1 MNIRIIMDYLIDRTF
16 DVLREVYNNQCEGKG
31 EFSSNCDS
39 RIVFPQYREDG
50 KIRVSEQELRFVFV
64 EQFNKIAKENKLYY
78 SVETPTKYTYR
89 FSGKNAPCFDK
100 NGQSGEF
107 DMVIHNEQGE
117 RICLIEFKANFPAVS
132 GYEKDFLK
140 LETESDSGCPA
151 YFIQLVDTLD
161 TLLAKKRTGGNSG
174 LTINAKTNKEYL
186 ESLIPS
192 VRSRIGICP
201 HKTYYFCGALNT
213 DPPLIIS

>member
-1 MNIRIIMDYLIDRTF
+1 MNIRIIMDYLIERTF
-16 DVLREVYNNQCEGKG
+16 DVLREVYNNQREGKG
-31 EFSSNCDS
+31 VFSSNCGS
-39 RIVFPQYREDG
+39 RIVFPLYRNG
-50 KIRVSEQELRFVFV
+50 NTRVSEQELRFVFV

-78 SVETPTKYTYR
+78 SVETPTKYTYK
-89 FSGKNAPCFDK
+89 FSNNNPCVDK

-140 LETESDSGCPA
+140 LETESNSGCPA

-161 TLLAKKRTGGNSG
+161 KR
-174 LTINAKTNKEYL
+174 LTKPRTVKIMNIKEWKNRDYL
-186 ESLIPS
+186 TKLIPS
-192 VRSRIGICP
+192 VRSRIGISP

-213 DPPLIIS
+213 DSPLIIS

>member
-1 MNIRIIMDYLIDRTF
+1 MDIRIIMDYLIERTF
-16 DVLREVYNNQCEGKG
+16 EVLREVYNNQREGKG
-31 EFSSNCDS
+31 VFSSNCGS
-39 RIVFPQYREDG
+39 RIVFPLYRNG
-50 KIRVSEQELRFVFV
+50 NTRVSEQELRFVFV

-89 FSGKNAPCFDK
+89 FSRKNAPCVNK

-107 DMVIHNEQGE
+107 DMVIHNEQGD

-140 LETESDSGCPA
+140 LEKESKIDCPA

-186 ESLIPS
+186 ESLISS
-192 VRSRIGICP
+192 VRYRKGIST
-201 HKTYYFCGALNT
+201 HKTYYFCGALDT
-213 DPPLIIS
+213 DSLLKL

>member
-31 EFSSNCDS
+31 VFSSNCGS
-39 RIVFPQYREDG
+39 RIVFPLYRNG
-50 KIRVSEQELRFVFV
+50 NIRVSEQELRFVFV
-64 EQFNKIAKENKLYY
+64 EQFNKIAKDNNLYY
-78 SVETPTKYTYR
+78 SVETPTRGTYS
-89 FSGKNAPCFDK
+89 FSQKEKPCVDK

-107 DMVIHNEQGE
+107 DMVIHNEQGD

-140 LETESDSGCPA
+140 LETESNSDSPA

-161 TLLAKKRTGGNSG
+161 KRLTKPRTVKIMNIKEWKNRDYLAK
-174 LTINAKTNKEYL
+174 
-186 ESLIPS
+186 LIPS
-192 VRSRIGICP
+192 VWSRIGISP

-213 DPPLIIS
+213 DSPLTIS